1 MEFLSARLK
10 PWAPHVLSLLRLMA
24 ALLLLEYGLL
34 KLFDFPA
41 PPDFQ
46 MQPIYYAAGVIELL
60 GGSLLALGLF
70 TRPVAFMLSGEMA
83 VAYFHDHA
91 PVSFYPAVNQGDLAI
106 MFCFTFLYITFAGG
120 GPLSLDRLVL
130 KAE

>member
-1 MEFLSARLK
+1 METLSVRLK
-10 PWAPHVLSLLRLMA
+10 PWSPLILSLLRIIA

-41 PPDFQ
+41 SPDFP
-46 MQPIYYAAGVIELL
+46 MQPIYYVASVVELV

-70 TRPVAFMLSGEMA
+70 TRPVAFILSGEMA

-91 PVSFYPAVNQGDLAI
+91 PVSFYPAINHGDLPI
-106 MFCFTFLYITFAGG
+106 MFSFAFLYIFFTGG
-120 GPLSLDRLVL
+120 GPLSLDRLVF
-130 KAE
+130 KGE

>member
-1 MEFLSARLK
+1 MEFLSSRLN
-10 PWAPHVLSLLRLMA
+10 PWAPLVLSLLRIIA

-41 PPDFQ
+41 PPDFE
-46 MQPIYYAAGVIELL
+46 MQPIYYVAGVFELV

-70 TRPVAFMLSGEMA
+70 TRPVAFVLTGEMA

-91 PVSFYPAVNQGDLAI
+91 PVSFYPAINHGDLAI
-106 MFCFTFLYITFAGG
+106 MFCFAFLYIFFAGG
-120 GPLSLDRLVL
+120 GPLSLDRLIF
-130 KAE
+130 KSS